1 MPLTRHLY
9 ELDEVV
15 SALQTCLRN
24 GWPRSPFWIWELVRS
39 SEEALALR
47 ELRSIWLR
55 LGGGH
60 DPACMTVTPT
70 TSDDWVRLTLRIE
83 SAIRAAGS
91 LTAEALLTAAAA
103 QPSRRFAT
111 PRPANQAAAA
121 RRRNRSAAFV
131 ASLDPAEEIDR
142 DEAAN
147 WWISLDAA
155 CRQGV
160 RRDAIWLLQ
169 ASLPLVSPVAIW
181 SALQIAA
188 RSGAGPAIA
197 AIQAAVA
204 ADAHPVTQALAQA
217 NAILLLCERGVEARD
232 SFLAPVQ
239 PPVGFTLRS
248 WAEWDSKVGRRAAR
262 IHPIPRDALHAGT
275 TRGSM
280 PKKYTNIEDLRD
292 PVVLLP
298 EGCAYWRATCE
309 AAGITED
316 AETGGVIFPD
326 DDVLEAFVDKHFPDD
341 VPDEW
346 SRADQEKSHGRGC
359 AEEAPAGSQSVVLRE
374 EALGR
379 LTWRLAISVRW
390 TPLRLR

>member
-15 SALQTCLRN
+15 SALQICLRN
-24 GWPRSPFWIWELVRS
+24 GWPRSPFWIWELVQS

-47 ELRSIWLR
+47 ELRSAWLR

-60 DPACMTVTPT
+60 DPACMTTSPT
-70 TSDDWVRLTLRIE
+70 TGDDWVRLTLRID

-91 LTAEALLTAAAA
+91 LNAEALLTAAAA
-103 QPSRRFAT
+103 QSSRQFAT
-111 PRPANQAAAA
+111 PRPVNQAAAV
-121 RRRNRSAAFV
+121 RRRSRSAAFV

-155 CRQGV
+155 CRQGA
-160 RRDAIWLLQ
+160 RRDSIWLLQ
-169 ASLPLVSPVAIW
+169 AGLPLMSANAIW
-181 SALQIAA
+181 SALQIAG
-188 RSGAGPAIA
+188 RGGTGPAIA
-197 AIQAAVA
+197 ALQKAVA
-204 ADAHPVTQALAQA
+204 VDAHPVTQALAQA
-217 NAILLLCERGVEARD
+217 NAILLLCERGAEARAAI
-232 SFLAPVQ
+232 LAPVQ
-239 PPVGFTLRS
+239 GPVGFALRS

-262 IHPIPRDALHAGT
+262 IHPIPKDALHAGT
-275 TRGSM
+275 TRGAL
-280 PKKYTNIEDLRD
+280 PKKYTNIEDVRD

-298 EGCAYWRATCE
+298 ESCAYWRAACATV
-309 AAGITED
+309 GITED

-341 VPDEW
+341 IPDEW

-359 AEEAPAGSQSVVLRE
+359 ADVAAAVGPSVVLRE

-379 LTWRLAISVRW
+379 LTWRLATSVRW
-390 TPLRLR
+390 TPLRAR

>member
-24 GWPRSPFWIWELVRS
+24 GWPRSPFWIWELVHS
-39 SEEALALR
+39 GEEALALR
-47 ELRSIWLR
+47 ELRGAWLR

-60 DPACMTVTPT
+60 DPTCMTTSPT
-70 TSDDWVRLTLRIE
+70 TGDDWVRLILRIE

-91 LTAEALLTAAAA
+91 LNAEVLLTVAAA

-111 PRPANQAAAA
+111 PRPASQAAVA
-121 RRRNRSAAFV
+121 RRRGRSAAFV
-131 ASLDPAEEIDR
+131 SSLDPAEEIDR
-142 DEAAN
+142 EEAAN

-169 ASLPLVSPVAIW
+169 AGLPLMSANAIW

-188 RSGAGPAIA
+188 RDHTGPTIA
-197 AIQAAVA
+197 MIQNAV
-204 ADAHPVTQALAQA
+204 DAHPVTQALAQA
-217 NAILLLCERGVEARD
+217 NAILLLCARGADARAAI
-232 SFLAPVQ
+232 LAPVQ
-239 PPVGFTLRS
+239 PPMGFAIRS
-248 WAEWDSKVGRRAAR
+248 WAEWNSKMGRRAAR

-298 EGCAYWRATCE
+298 EGCAYWRATCT

-341 VPDEW
+341 IPDEW

-359 AEEAPAGSQSVVLRE
+359 EEEAPAGSPSVVLRE

-390 TPLRLR
+390 TPLRAR